1 MQTKKAFTLIEL
13 LVVIAVIAVLMA
25 ILMPALNRAR
35 EQGKRMACSNTL
47 RQLGLAWILY
57 ADEND
62 DRLVS
67 SETGLA
73 GYPHAWLARTY
84 ADDWSSGGHW
94 PREDQ
99 IKGMKDG
106 KLWPYTRDVEM
117 YRCPT
122 GFRGEMVSYGMMI
135 SISGRSVAG
144 SPVFQKRMN
153 IPRASERL
161 VFVDEGLSTPHAYAT
176 RYEESRWWDM
186 APVRHG
192 KGATFSYA
200 DGHAVYKK
208 WAAPETIEN
217 GQNSLSMKWVGSFL
231 PETMDGKRDV
241 YWVQMGIWGE
251 AGYKVHPDIR

>member
-1 MQTKKAFTLIEL
+1 MQAPKAFTLIEL

-25 ILMPALNRAR
+25 ILMPTLNRAR
-35 EQGKRMACSNTL
+35 EQGKRVVCASTL
-47 RQLGLAWILY
+47 RQLGLAWIQY

-99 IKGMKDG
+99 IRGIMDG
-106 KLWPYTRDVEM
+106 KLWPYTREVDM

-135 SISGRSVAG
+135 SISGRSIAN
-144 SPVFQKRMN
+144 SPVFKKRMQR
-153 IPRASERL
+153 P
-161 VFVDEGLSTPHAYAT
+161 
-176 RYEESRWWDM
+176 
-186 APVRHG
+186 
-192 KGATFSYA
+192 
-200 DGHAVYKK
+200 
-208 WAAPETIEN
+208 
-217 GQNSLSMKWVGSFL
+217 
-231 PETMDGKRDV
+231 
-241 YWVQMGIWGE
+241 
-251 AGYKVHPDIR
+251 

>member
-1 MQTKKAFTLIEL
+1 MQIKKAFTLIEL

-84 ADDWSSGGHW
+84 ADDWNSGGHW

-99 IKGMKDG
+99 IKGMMAG
-106 KLWPYTRDVEM
+106 KLWPYTRDIEL

-153 IPRASERL
+153 IPRAGERL

-186 APVRHG
+186 PPVRHG
-192 KGATFSYA
+192 NGTNFSYA
-200 DGHAVYKK
+200 DGHAEYKK

-217 GQNSLSMKWVGSFL
+217 GQNSLSMRWVGSFL
-231 PETMDGKRDV
+231 PETTDGKRDV
-241 YWVQMGIWGE
+241 YWVQMGIWGKV
-251 AGYKVHPDIR
+251 GYKVHPDIR